1 MTGEVSVLSAASV
14 ADLADLRRFLD
25 ALHVLWR
32 HDPEVGHNVDDEIR
46 ERVLQMCA
54 AGHPD
59 AAMLAREVL
68 VTSTWDDVP
77 KWCA

>member
-1 MTGEVSVLSAASV
+1 MANELMPMMAGEVVCI
-14 ADLADLRRFLD
+14 DDLRAFLD
-25 ALHVLWR
+25 ALHALWR
-32 HDPEVGHNVDDEIR
+32 DDPEAGHSWDDDIR

-59 AAMLAREVL
+59 AAVLAREVL